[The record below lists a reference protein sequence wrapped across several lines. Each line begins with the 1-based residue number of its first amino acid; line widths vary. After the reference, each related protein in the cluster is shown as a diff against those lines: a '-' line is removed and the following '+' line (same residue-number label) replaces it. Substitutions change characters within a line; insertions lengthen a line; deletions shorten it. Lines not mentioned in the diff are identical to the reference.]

1 METSAILRVLASSFY
16 FLKQSDRVNNLV
28 AHVQKLSDKYN
39 LKISLTKILLES
51 DKNANKKLAL
61 LLISSLHDQNK
72 KKKVR
77 KTVETF
83 KKIADRKKA
92 AKGI

>member
-1 METSAILRVLASSFY
+1 M
-16 FLKQSDRVNNLV
+16 
-28 AHVQKLSDKYN
+28 AHIQKLSDKYS
-39 LKISLTKILLES
+39 LKRSLTKILLES

-61 LLISSLHDQNK
+61 LLMSSLHDQNK

-83 KKIADRKKA
+83 EKIADKIKA
-92 AKGI
+92 TKNF

>member
-1 METSAILRVLASSFY
+1 M
-16 FLKQSDRVNNLV
+16 NNLV
-28 AHVQKLSDKYN
+28 AHIQKLSDKYG
-39 LKISLTKILLES
+39 LKRSLTKILLES

-61 LLISSLHDQNK
+61 LLMSSLHDQNK

-83 KKIADRKKA
+83 EKIADKIKA
-92 AKGI
+92 AKNF